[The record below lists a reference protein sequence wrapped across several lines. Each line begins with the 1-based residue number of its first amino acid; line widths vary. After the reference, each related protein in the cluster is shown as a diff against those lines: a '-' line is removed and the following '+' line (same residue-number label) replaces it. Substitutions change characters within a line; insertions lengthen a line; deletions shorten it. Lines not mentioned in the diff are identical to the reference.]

1 MGRHLESISCRTSR
15 HSKGPREGSDSQAMR
30 QQRSRLTV
38 DNAHMA
44 GKRHKLRSDPAHVAS
59 HAAGAS
65 VTVIQLLE
73 HDPFGTIAFPWQA
86 NTWAHHYEATAEA
99 AERLKALSG
108 EILAVPADSTGTRVL
123 SDEHLVRAIY
133 LAGTSGLINAFL
145 TVQHF
150 CERLEAI
157 ADVPNHEGPI
167 KERLGVCKQV
177 IGLDATEHPRY
188 WALAEITRVRNAVE
202 HPHRDTSYSGE
213 NGDWDR
219 VPLAWMISNRGVATL
234 KAFLDWFEFL
244 ADRLLEFEMVRP
256 PQSMMLNLGM
266 RGMVS
271 DVSPK
276 KPLRGLES

>member
-1 MGRHLESISCRTSR
+1 
-15 HSKGPREGSDSQAMR
+15 MR
-30 QQRSRLTV
+30 QPRFGLNV

-65 VTVIQLLE
+65 VTLIQLLE

-99 AERLKALSG
+99 AERLEALSG

-133 LAGTSGLINAFL
+133 LAGTSGVINAFL

-157 ADVPNHEGPI
+157 ADVPNHEGAI

-188 WALAEITRVRNAVE
+188 WALAEITRVRHAVE
-202 HPHRDTSYSGE
+202 HPQRDTSYSGE

-219 VPLAWMISNRGVATL
+219 VPLAWLISNRGVATL

-256 PQSMMLNLGM
+256 TQSMMLNLGM

-276 KPLRGLES
+276 KPLRELES